1 MSNETEV
8 QIDFILQDIIEFHR
22 ELSADRECIMSD
34 GIRDQ
39 GLSASAVNA
48 PF

>member
-39 GLSASAVNA
+39 GLLASAVNA